1 MTRTLTRTR
10 TPVLA
15 AVAALL
21 LGTGCMPEPK
31 ERWVIESFGFHG
43 PRGNGQH
50 YVTCVPASAPNG
62 YDRWRDVAMPG
73 PEDPDSPLDT
83 GSPCPDGPVL
93 DEYPP
98 R

>member
-1 MTRTLTRTR
+1 MTRPSMRTNLA
-10 TPVLA
+10 VLV

-21 LGTGCMPEPK
+21 TAGCETEPH
-31 ERWVIESFGFHG
+31 EVWVIESFGFHG
-43 PRGNGQH
+43 PRGSGQH
-50 YVTCVPASAPNG
+50 YVTCVPKGAPNN

-83 GSPCPDGPVL
+83 GAPCPDGPIL
-93 DEYPP
+93 DQHPQ

>member
-1 MTRTLTRTR
+1 MTRPLMRT
-10 TPVLA
+10 TVA
-15 AVAALL
+15 AVAAESALL
-21 LGTGCMPEPK
+21 TAGCDTEPR
-31 ERWVIESFGFHG
+31 EVWVIESFGFHC
-43 PRGNGQH
+43 PRGDGQH
-50 YVTCVPASAPNG
+50 YVTCVPASAPQNH
-62 YDRWRDVAMPG
+62 DRWREVAMPG